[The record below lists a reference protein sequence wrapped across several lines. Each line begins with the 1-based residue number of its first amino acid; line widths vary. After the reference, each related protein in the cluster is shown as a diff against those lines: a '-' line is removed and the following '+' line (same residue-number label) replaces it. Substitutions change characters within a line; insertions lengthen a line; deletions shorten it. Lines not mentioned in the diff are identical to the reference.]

1 MVLTAG
7 RLPGGPASIVS
18 GHLAVVEERAVLK
31 FGTDGVRGIAN
42 AELTPELALA
52 LGRAAVRVLG
62 GRRYAVGRDTRRSGP
77 LLEAALAAG
86 LASEGAD
93 VTLLGVVPTPEVAWW
108 SATEA
113 APAAM
118 VSASHNPFPDNGIK
132 LFAAGGRKLSDP
144 VEEQLELEL
153 RRLLG
158 AVAPTATDRTAGP
171 FADRPVPT
179 GAGVGRVVAATE
191 VHEGYAA
198 AVAASL
204 DGRRLDGLTAVVD
217 CANGSA
223 SVIAPRVLRDLGV
236 AVEVLHAR
244 PDGANINDAC
254 GSTHTD
260 DLARAVVERGA
271 DLGVA
276 FDGDADRV
284 LLVDAAG
291 ELVDG
296 DQIIALCAI
305 DRHERGA
312 LTGDSVV
319 VTVMANLGFRLA
331 MEKRGIH
338 VVETKVGDRYVLEAL
353 ETGALSLGGEQSG
366 HVIFPD
372 LATTGD
378 GLLTAVQVLDVV
390 VRADQPL
397 AELAADAMTR
407 LPQVLRNV
415 RVAERDPAIVER
427 LAPAIAAAERRLGG
441 QGRVLVRTS
450 GTEPLVR
457 VMAEAPTPAQAE
469 AAVADLV
476 RAVEA
481 LSAA

>member
-1 MVLTAG
+1 M
-7 RLPGGPASIVS
+7 
-18 GHLAVVEERAVLK
+18 LK
-31 FGTDGVRGIAN
+31 FGTDGVRGVAN

-52 LGRAAVRVLG
+52 LGRAAARVLG
-62 GRRYAVGRDTRRSGP
+62 GDRVAVGRDTRRSGP

-93 VTLLGVVPTPEVAWW
+93 VTILGVVPTPEVAWW
-108 SATEA
+108 SASED

-132 LFAAGGRKLSDP
+132 LFSRGGRKLADA
-144 VEEQLELEL
+144 VEARLEAEV
-153 RRLLG
+153 RWLLG
-158 AVAPTATDRTAGP
+158 AVVPGSTAATGP
-171 FADRPVPT
+171 ATDRPVPT
-179 GAGVGRVVAATE
+179 GAGVGRVVTATR
-191 VHEGYAA
+191 VHDGYAA
-198 AVAASL
+198 AVAGSL
-204 DGRRLDGLTAVVD
+204 GGRRLDGLTAVVD

-223 SVIAPRVLRDLGV
+223 SVVAPRVLRDLGV
-236 AVEVLHAR
+236 DVQVLHDR
-244 PDGANINDAC
+244 PDGSNINDGC
-254 GSTHTD
+254 GSTHIAG
-260 DLARAVVERGA
+260 LARAVVERGA
-271 DLGVA
+271 DLGIA

-305 DRHERGA
+305 DRHERGV
-312 LTGDSVV
+312 LPGDSVV
-319 VTVMANLGFRLA
+319 VTVMTNLGFRLA

-338 VVETKVGDRYVLEAL
+338 VVETAVGDRYVLEAL
-353 ETGALSLGGEQSG
+353 EDRGLALGGEQSG
-366 HVIFPD
+366 HVIFRD

-378 GLLTAVQVLDVV
+378 GLLTAVQTLDVV
-390 VRADQPL
+390 VRADRPL
-397 AELAADAMTR
+397 ADVAAGAMTR

-415 RVAERDPAIVER
+415 RIAERDPAIVDR
-427 LAPAIAAAERRLGG
+427 LAPDIAAVEERLGD

-457 VMAEAPTPAQAE
+457 VMAEAPTAAE
-469 AAVADLV
+469 ADDAVDDLV

-481 LSAA
+481 LAAGGAAGPG

>member
-1 MVLTAG
+1 M
-7 RLPGGPASIVS
+7 
-18 GHLAVVEERAVLK
+18 LK
-31 FGTDGVRGIAN
+31 FGTDGVRGVAN
-42 AELTPELALA
+42 TELTPELALA

-62 GRRYAVGRDTRRSGP
+62 GDRFVVGRDTRLSGP

-108 SATEA
+108 SATEEV
-113 APAAM
+113 PAAM

-132 LFAAGGRKLSDP
+132 LFTAGGRKLSDA
-144 VEEQLELEL
+144 VESQLELEL
-153 RRLLG
+153 QRLLG
-158 AVAPTATDRTAGP
+158 AVVSASSAQSAPGP
-171 FADRPVPT
+171 GVDPPEVPT
-179 GAGVGRVVAATE
+179 GAGVGRIAAATR
-191 VHEGYAA
+191 VHDGYGA
-198 AVAASL
+198 AVAGSIG
-204 DGRRLDGLTAVVD
+204 GRRLDGLTAVVD

-223 SVIAPRVLRDLGV
+223 SVVAPRVLRDLGV
-236 AVEVLHAR
+236 DVHVLHAQ
-244 PDGANINDAC
+244 PDGANINDGC

-260 DLARAVVERGA
+260 DLARTVVERGA

-312 LTGDSVV
+312 LADDSVV
-319 VTVMANLGFRLA
+319 VTVMTNLGFRLA

-338 VVETKVGDRYVLEAL
+338 VVETTVGDRYVLEAL
-353 ETGALSLGGEQSG
+353 EAGGLSLGGEQSG
-366 HVIFPD
+366 HVIFPE

-378 GLLTAVQVLDVV
+378 GLLTAVQTLDVV
-390 VRADQPL
+390 VRAGQPL
-397 AELAADAMTR
+397 RDLAADAMTR
-407 LPQVLRNV
+407 LPQVLRSV

-427 LAPAIAAAERRLGG
+427 LAADIATVEQRLGD

-457 VMAEAPTPAQAE
+457 VMVEAPTPAEAE
-469 AAVADLV
+469 AAVDDLV
-476 RAVEA
+476 RAVQS
-481 LSAA
+481 LSAG